1 MEAVASKI
9 AGGFEVEEE
18 VGKSCGG
25 WSTCKKEDH
34 HSTLCLLAT
43 VASGYKDAWST
54 RAGNCVATAVSHGEN
69 SCWGGRSSQR
79 EASS

>member
-34 HSTLCLLAT
+34 HSTVFAGCSGQWLQGRMEHTRRQLCGYRREPWGELLL
-43 VASGYKDAWST
+43 GREIEST
-54 RAGNCVATAVSHGEN
+54 RGI
-69 SCWGGRSSQR
+69 
-79 EASS
+79 